1 MSYATAA
8 LATYANMLGTL
19 ETLVARAQSDAKG
32 EALLAAR
39 LAEDMFPLATQLRFV
54 CNMPGETIARMTGSA
69 FASSDTD
76 PASFAEARERILAAK
91 ALIAAS
97 EPAAWPA
104 SDAAVEFTL
113 PNGMTFAMQAH
124 EYCRDWAIPQLYFHM
139 TAAYAILR
147 AEGVALGKAE
157 FVGYMFRYMKQP
169 APAA

>member
-1 MSYATAA
+1 MSYAAAA

-19 ETLVARAQSDAKG
+19 DTLVAKAEGHEKG

-39 LAEDMFPLATQLRFV
+39 LAEDMFPLGTQLRFV
-54 CNMPGETIARMTGSA
+54 CNMPGETLARMTGQA

-76 PASFAEARERILAAK
+76 PATFIEARERIAAAK
-91 ALIAAS
+91 ALVAAS
-97 EPAAWPA
+97 DSATWPA

-147 AEGVALGKAE
+147 MEGLPIGKAE
-157 FVGYMFRYMKQP
+157 FVGHMFKYIKQS
-169 APAA
+169 AD

>member
-8 LATYANMLGTL
+8 LATYTNMLGTL
-19 ETLVARAQSDAKG
+19 ETLVARAAAHEKG
-32 EALLAAR
+32 EALLGAR

-54 CNMPGETIARMTGSA
+54 CNMPGETLARMTGARST
-69 FASSDTD
+69 STETD
-76 PASFAEARERILAAK
+76 PATLAEARERIAAAK

-97 EPAAWPA
+97 DPASWPA

-147 AEGVALGKAE
+147 MEGLPVGKAE
-157 FVGYMFRYMKQP
+157 FVGYMFKYLKQP
-169 APAA
+169 TPAA

>member
-19 ETLVARAQSDAKG
+19 DTLVSRAEAHEKG

-39 LAEDMFPLATQLRFV
+39 LAEDMFPLSTQIRFV
-54 CNMPGETIARMTGSA
+54 CNMPGETLARMTGLD
-69 FASSDTD
+69 FVSSDTD
-76 PASFAEARERILAAK
+76 PASFAEARERIAAAK
-91 ALIAAS
+91 ALIAES
-97 EPAAWPA
+97 DPAAWPA

-124 EYCRDWAIPQLYFHM
+124 EYCRDWAIPQLYFHA

-147 AEGVALGKAE
+147 MEGLAIGKAE
-157 FVGYMFRYMKQP
+157 FVGYMFKYIKQP
-169 APAA
+169 ASA

>member
-19 ETLVARAQSDAKG
+19 DTLVARAESHAKG
-32 EALLAAR
+32 EALLASR

-54 CNMPGETIARMTGSA
+54 CNMPGETLARMTGLD
-69 FASSDTD
+69 FVSSDTD
-76 PASFAEARERILAAK
+76 PATLAEARERIAAAK

-97 EPAAWPA
+97 DPATWPA
-104 SDAAVEFTL
+104 SDAAVDFTL
-113 PNGMTFAMQAH
+113 PNGMSFAMQAH

-147 AEGVALGKAE
+147 MEGLPIGKAE
-157 FVGYMFRYMKQP
+157 FVGYMFKYIKQP
-169 APAA
+169 AA